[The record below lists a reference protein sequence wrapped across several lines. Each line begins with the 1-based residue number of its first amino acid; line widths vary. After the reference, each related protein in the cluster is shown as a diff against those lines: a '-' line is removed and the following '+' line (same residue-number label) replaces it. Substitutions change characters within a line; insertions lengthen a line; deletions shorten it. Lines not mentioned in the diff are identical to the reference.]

1 MSDDSEDLV
10 PTGQPLFPLKA
21 EDIIDNA
28 FQNLTPN
35 QAREVSKKAAD
46 EALRLEV
53 ERRKA
58 SLRTD
63 SAQQEIRNVIENADL
78 LDQRG
83 GDYKI
88 DSTFETASGT
98 TSVQITKS
106 KSVTLMAIAAVVG
119 ILLFI
124 LAMVLIFNRN

>member
-1 MSDDSEDLV
+1 MSDDNEDLV

-28 FQNLTPN
+28 FENLDEK
-35 QAREVSKKAAD
+35 QVREVSKKAAE
-46 EALRLEV
+46 EAVRLEI
-53 ERRKA
+53 ERRKG
-58 SLRTD
+58 SQRTE
-63 SAQQEIRNVIENADL
+63 SAQQEIRNVIDNANL

-98 TSVQITKS
+98 TTVQIAKS
-106 KSVTLMAIAAVVG
+106 KSITLMIMAAVVG
-119 ILLFI
+119 VLVIVVALL
-124 LAMVLIFNRN
+124 LIFGRQ

>member
-1 MSDDSEDLV
+1 MPDDSEELV

-28 FQNLTPN
+28 FENLDEK
-35 QAREVSKKAAD
+35 QVREVSRKAAE
-46 EALRLEV
+46 EAVRLEI

-58 SLRTD
+58 SQRTD
-63 SAQQEIRNVIENADL
+63 SAQEEIRNVIENANL

-88 DSTFETASGT
+88 DSTFQTASGT
-98 TSVQITKS
+98 TSVQITKT
-106 KSVTLMAIAAVVG
+106 KSITLMAILAVVG
-119 ILLFI
+119 VLLLLLVI
-124 LAMVLIFNRN
+124 VLIFVRH

>member
-1 MSDDSEDLV
+1 MSDETEDLV
-10 PTGQPLFPLKA
+10 PTGKPLFPLKA

-28 FQNLTPN
+28 FENLN
-35 QAREVSKKAAD
+35 EKQVQEVSRKAAE

-58 SLRTD
+58 SQRTD
-63 SAQQEIRNVIENADL
+63 SAQSEIRNVIENANL

-88 DSTFETASGT
+88 DSTFETASGKT
-98 TSVQITKS
+98 TVQITRT
-106 KSVTLMAIAAVVG
+106 KSVALMAIAAVVG
-119 ILLFI
+119 ISLLVLAI
-124 LAMVLIFNRN
+124 LLIVSRH

>member
-1 MSDDSEDLV
+1 MADDSEELA
-10 PTGQPLFPLKA
+10 PTGQPLFPLRA

-28 FQNLTPN
+28 FQNLSPN

-63 SAQQEIRNVIENADL
+63 SAQQEIRNVIDNANL

-98 TSVQITKS
+98 TSVQITRS
-106 KSVTLMAIAAVVG
+106 KSTTLMVIIAVGG
-119 ILLFI
+119 ILLLLVAIALI
-124 LAMVLIFNRN
+124 LLRH

>member
-28 FQNLTPN
+28 FQNLDPR

-58 SLRTD
+58 SQRTD

-98 TSVQITKS
+98 TTVQITRAKS
-106 KSVTLMAIAAVVG
+106 ITVMAIAAVAG
-119 ILLFI
+119 ILLFL
-124 LAMVLIFNRN
+124 LAIIFIINRH

>member
-1 MSDDSEDLV
+1 MSDDSEELV

-28 FQNLTPN
+28 FQNLEPR
-35 QAREVSKKAAD
+35 QAREISKKAAD

-58 SLRTD
+58 SQRTE
-63 SAQQEIRNVIENADL
+63 SAQHEIRNVIDNADL

-88 DSTFETASGT
+88 DSTFETASGKT
-98 TSVQITKS
+98 TVQITKA
-106 KSVTLMAIAAVVG
+106 KSVTLMAIVAVIG
-119 ILLFI
+119 ILLFL
-124 LAMVLIFNRN
+124 LAIVLIINRH

>member
-1 MSDDSEDLV
+1 MSDDSQDLV
-10 PTGQPLFPLKA
+10 PTGKPLFPLNA

-28 FQNLTPN
+28 FENLDEK
-35 QAREVSKKAAD
+35 QVREVSKKAAE

-58 SLRTD
+58 SQRTD
-63 SAQQEIRNVIENADL
+63 SAQAEIRNVIENANL

-98 TSVQITKS
+98 TSVQITKT
-106 KSVTLMAIAAVVG
+106 KSIALMAVAAVVG
-119 ILLFI
+119 ILLLL
-124 LAMVLIFNRN
+124 LAIFLIVNRH

>member
-1 MSDDSEDLV
+1 MSDDNDDLV

-28 FQNLTPN
+28 FENLDPK
-35 QAREVSKKAAD
+35 QVQEVSRKAAD

-58 SLRTD
+58 SQRTD
-63 SAQQEIRNVIENADL
+63 SAQQEIRNVIENANL

-88 DSTFETASGT
+88 DSTFETASGK
-98 TSVQITKS
+98 TSVQITKA
-106 KSVTLMAIAAVVG
+106 KSVTLMVIAALVG
-119 ILLFI
+119 ILGLI
-124 LAMVLIFNRN
+124 LAMVLIFGRR

>member
-28 FQNLTPN
+28 FQNLSPN
-35 QAREVSKKAAD
+35 QAREVSRKAAD

-63 SAQQEIRNVIENADL
+63 SAQQEIRNVIENANL

-88 DSTFETASGT
+88 DSTFETASGK

-106 KSVTLMAIAAVVG
+106 KSVRLMAIVAVVG
-119 ILLFI
+119 ILLVL
-124 LAMVLIFNRN
+124 LAIALIVVRH

>member
-1 MSDDSEDLV
+1 MSDDSEELV

-28 FQNLTPN
+28 FQNLDPR
-35 QAREVSKKAAD
+35 QAQEISRKAAD

-58 SLRTD
+58 SQRTE
-63 SAQQEIRNVIENADL
+63 SAQHEIRNVIENADL

-88 DSTFETASGT
+88 DSTFETASGKT
-98 TSVQITKS
+98 TVQISKA
-106 KSVTLMAIAAVVG
+106 KSVTLMAIVAVVG
-119 ILLFI
+119 VLLFL
-124 LAMVLIFNRN
+124 LAIVLVFNRH

>member
-21 EDIIDNA
+21 EDIIDSA
-28 FQNLTPN
+28 FQNLSPN
-35 QAREVSKKAAD
+35 QAREVSRKAAD

-63 SAQQEIRNVIENADL
+63 SAQQEIRNVIENANL

-88 DSTFETASGT
+88 DSTFETASGK

-106 KSVTLMAIAAVVG
+106 KSVTLMAIVAVVG
-119 ILLFI
+119 ILLVL
-124 LAMVLIFNRN
+124 LAIALIVVRH

>member
-28 FQNLTPN
+28 FQNLSPN
-35 QAREVSKKAAD
+35 QAREVSRKAAE

-63 SAQQEIRNVIENADL
+63 SAQQEIRNVIENANL

-88 DSTFETASGT
+88 DSKFETASGT

-106 KSVTLMAIAAVVG
+106 KSVTLMAMVAVVG
-119 ILLFI
+119 ILVLL
-124 LAMVLIFNRN
+124 LAIVLIAVRY